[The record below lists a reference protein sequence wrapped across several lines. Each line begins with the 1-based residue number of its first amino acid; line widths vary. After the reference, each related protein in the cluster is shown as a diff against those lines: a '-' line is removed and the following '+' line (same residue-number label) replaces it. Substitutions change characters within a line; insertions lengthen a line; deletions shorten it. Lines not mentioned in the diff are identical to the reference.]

1 MTISLHRT
9 MALLGGVL
17 LAGSLIAVPAANALP
32 SASAAPVSTNV
43 ALSAN
48 GGVATASG
56 AELAKWAA
64 PMANDGVRS
73 LLPNGEQSRWS
84 SNYSDSAW
92 LQVQLAAP
100 TTLDHVTLRWEAACA
115 AQYKIQVS
123 DDGAAW
129 TDASGVLNGTCDGID
144 RVPLTAAGEVSY
156 VRMQGIKRTA
166 IGSSFYGMSLW
177 ELEAWTGAEPKA
189 VAPLGLVPIPA
200 TVTPQDGAGFSL
212 SAESRIITAP
222 AFGEAAARL
231 AEVLRAST
239 GYELPVVETGEPAA
253 SDIMLASD
261 AAVGG
266 GNAEAYELSATA
278 SGARIAAADAHGAF
292 NGAQTLRQ
300 LFPAAVESPTVVQ
313 AEWTTPALEIEDSPR
328 FGYRGVMLDVARSFQ
343 TVDEVKEIIDAIASF
358 KMNVLH
364 LHLADDQ
371 GWRIEITNEGRAEGD
386 TIDYSLLTSVSGA
399 RAMTQG
405 GYAGEAGR
413 TGFYTQADYRELVAY
428 ADERFVQIVP
438 EIDLPGHTNAA
449 LGAIPQLN
457 TPGSSH
463 PATATQPTAP
473 HNGTGA
479 VGYSYLDPDSEV
491 TYTFI
496 EHVLGQLSGLTTGD
510 LIHVG
515 GDESH
520 DMVARYGQAKFNAF
534 VARVLGIVHDL
545 GKSAEGWNE
554 IARTTSA
561 LQAGDKVQ
569 YWAGSTAE
577 LPAAAAAGAQIV
589 ASRGSSSYLDMK
601 YNAKT
606 PIGLTWACSGICDL
620 TQYYSWNP
628 GTFVSGL
635 TEAQV
640 AGPEAPMW
648 SETIRG
654 GEQAEFMMFPRA
666 IAHAEMG
673 WSPQARRDVTDF
685 TQRVGVVGARLTAA
699 GVNYYDTAQATWFAQ
714 GAGLHVEADVAAPT
728 TLQVARFF
736 APGTTAATGG
746 ATISTDLVNDADGVS
761 RSEFDGAFG
770 ATIEWGDGTSSPA
783 TFVAEQARGVLNSS
797 GAYVISGSHAY
808 DAGGSRSGRVVGSDG
823 RVVAEFTVQV
833 GAEETV
839 AFEATAETR
848 CLGSKAYV
856 VVRATNGEAAPIA
869 LTMQTAFGEK
879 SFSGIAAG
887 KSATHSFAVRE
898 ASVPAGDVTVT
909 ATRTAD
915 GAPIS
920 ATTTVGYDARSCG

>member
-9 MALLGGVL
+9 VARLGGVLGGVL
-17 LAGSLIAVPAANALP
+17 LAGSLIAAPA
-32 SASAAPVSTNV
+32 ASAAPAPANV

-48 GGVATASG
+48 GGIATASG

-100 TTLDHVTLRWEAACA
+100 AVLDHVTLRWEAACA

-123 DDGAAW
+123 DDGATW
-129 TDASGVLNGTCDGID
+129 QDASGVLNGTCDGID
-144 RVPLTAAGEVSY
+144 RVPLTAAGEVSF
-156 VRMQGIKRTA
+156 VRMQGVKRTA
-166 IGSSFYGMSLW
+166 IGGVFYGMSLW
-177 ELEAWTGAEPKA
+177 EFEAWTGAEPKA
-189 VAPLGLVPIPA
+189 VAPLGLVPVPA
-200 TVTPQDGAGFSL
+200 TVTPHDGDGFSL
-212 SAESRIITAP
+212 SAASRIITAP
-222 AFGEAAARL
+222 AFGEAASRL

-253 SDIMLASD
+253 SDIVLVSD

-266 GNAEAYELSATA
+266 AEAYELSTTA

-292 NGAQTLRQ
+292 NGVQTLRQ
-300 LFPAAVESPTVVQ
+300 LFPAAAESPTVVQ
-313 AEWTTPALEIEDSPR
+313 ADWSTPALDIDDAPR

-343 TVDEVKEIIDAIASF
+343 TVDEVKEIIDTIASF

-371 GWRIEITNEGRAEGD
+371 GWRIAITNEGRADGD
-386 TIDYSLLTSVSGA
+386 TIDYSLLTTVSGA

-413 TGFYTQADYRELVAY
+413 TGFYTQADYQELVAY
-428 ADERFVQIVP
+428 ADDRFVQIVP

-545 GKSAEGWNE
+545 GASAEGWNE

-654 GEQAEFMMFPRA
+654 GDQAEFMMFPRA

-673 WSPQARRDVTDF
+673 WSPQAKRDVADF

-699 GVNYYDTAQATWFAQ
+699 GVNYYDTSQATWFAQ
-714 GAGLHVEADVAAPT
+714 GAGLHAEADAAAPA
-728 TLQVARFF
+728 TLEVARFF
-736 APGTTAATGG
+736 APGTKAATDGT
-746 ATISTDLVNDADGVS
+746 TISTDLVNDADGVS
-761 RSEFDGAFG
+761 RSEFDGTFG
-770 ATIEWGDGTSSPA
+770 ATIEWGDGASSPA
-783 TFVAEQARGVLNSS
+783 TFAAEQARGVLNSS

-808 DAGGSRSGRVVGSDG
+808 DAGGSHSGRVVGSDG

-833 GAEETV
+833 DAEQTV
-839 AFEATAETR
+839 AFEATAATR

-856 VVRATNGEAAPIA
+856 VVRATNGEAAPIS

-879 SFSGIAAG
+879 SFSDVAAG
-887 KSATHSFAVRE
+887 TNATHSFTVR
-898 ASVPAGDVTVT
+898 AAGVPAGEVTVA
-909 ATRTAD
+909 ATRMVD
-915 GAPIS
+915 GGAVS
-920 ATTTVGYDARSCG
+920 ATKTVGYDARSCR